1 MGIREIR
8 ALRAIGPFVALEGQG
23 DAPLARL
30 TAIHGPNGHG
40 KTTLAAVLRSLATRD
55 PTAIAERATLGRV
68 GEPTATIVLASGE
81 IARFADGAWSTTGPW
96 PTDDTA
102 LEIFDT
108 TFVTDNVHG
117 GEQVGSAQRRH
128 LYQVVVGAAAVAL
141 VRQIDGHD
149 ARAREAGRII
159 AACEAGLRALVDPS
173 FPLESFVA
181 LAPDVD
187 VEAELRAVGARLAVA
202 RRLAEVMAGP
212 DLDELDAPE
221 PPADLLGLLARAV
234 APPPRCPMC
243 GHAAA
248 AAPPDD
254 RPATAAAAAADH
266 QAQVA
271 AVERA
276 WAAVEHDLGAPA
288 LAACRDRVVANDARI
303 ERWRDLVELGAAAWS
318 FARLE
323 RAWRELV
330 ERLREPLA
338 RKRACPGLA
347 VDVPPALT
355 AAVVAHADAVAE
367 LRAHNVHVRA
377 ANRRLAALR
386 QRAPHGPIAELEAQL
401 RRLRHVQ
408 LRATP
413 EADALVERLLAARSH
428 KLAHDQAAQ
437 RKRAEL
443 EAMAQTALA
452 TYEAAINRRLLGFGA
467 SFALTGT
474 RPSFVG
480 GRASSTYQLALR
492 DATLALGDDHT
503 PRGTPCFRTAL
514 GTGDR
519 SALALAF
526 FLARL
531 ERDPGLDRKTIVV
544 DEPAT
549 GLDRRRRAY
558 VVQAIRRLA
567 AVAAQTIVL
576 SHDASLL
583 DQLCADV
590 DPAAVAR
597 LELARV
603 GATCTLR
610 PRSPAGDDV
619 TSRRSGPCSPS

>member
-8 ALRAIGPFVALEGQG
+8 AIRAIGPFLALEGRG
-23 DAPLARL
+23 DALLARL
-30 TAIHGPNGHG
+30 TTIHGPNGHG

-55 PTAIAERATLGRV
+55 PTAIAERATLGRA
-68 GEPTATIVLASGE
+68 GETEATIALAGGE
-81 IARFADGAWSTTGPW
+81 IARFAGGAWSTTGPW
-96 PTDDTA
+96 PADDTG
-102 LEIFDT
+102 LEIFDS

-149 ARAREAGRII
+149 ARAREAGRTL
-159 AACEAGLRALVDPS
+159 AASEAGLRALIDPS

-181 LAPDVD
+181 LAADVD

-202 RRLAEVMAGP
+202 RRVAEVMAGP

-221 PPADLLGLLARAV
+221 PPADLLALLARAIA
-234 APPPRCPMC
+234 APPLCPTC

-248 AAPPDD
+248 AAPPVDQPVAGPAD
-254 RPATAAAAAADH
+254 R
-266 QAQVA
+266 QAEVA

-276 WAAVEHDLGAPA
+276 WAAVEHDLGEPA

-303 ERWRDLVELGAAAWS
+303 ERWRDLVELGGAAWS

-367 LRAHNVHVRA
+367 LRAHNFHVRA

-386 QRAPHGPIAELEAQL
+386 QRATQAPIAELEAQL

-492 DATLALGDDHT
+492 DGTLALGDDHT

-519 SALALAF
+519 SALAIAF

-531 ERDPGLDRKTIVV
+531 ERDPGLDRKTLVV

-590 DPAAVAR
+590 EPTAVAR

-603 GATCTLR
+603 GSTSTLR
-610 PRSPAGDDV
+610 PWRAPPTDDV